1 MRSNTLQPLLT
12 KISNEVN
19 IRRIDRRPEQI
30 SITCL
35 VRFDGIND
43 MENFSKGFDEN
54 FPEVALLL
62 LMTLR
67 SLTNNT
73 IFFSSENNSSI
84 QKKKRQRKREAKI

>member
-1 MRSNTLQPLLT
+1 MPHNEASKSKIEIEHATTLLT
-12 KISNEVN
+12 EISNEVN

-54 FPEVALLL
+54 FPEGSF
-62 LMTLR
+62 TL
-67 SLTNNT
+67 
-73 IFFSSENNSSI
+73 IDDSSFPNE
-84 QKKKRQRKREAKI
+84 